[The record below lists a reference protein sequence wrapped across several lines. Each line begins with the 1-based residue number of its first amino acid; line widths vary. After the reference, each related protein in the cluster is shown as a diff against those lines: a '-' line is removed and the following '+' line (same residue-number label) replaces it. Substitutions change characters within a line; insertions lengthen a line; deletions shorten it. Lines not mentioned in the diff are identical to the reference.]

1 MTSLLFCALDLD
13 VCMHVASS
21 QGNRALL
28 LREGSRS
35 TFPSPHEQLRPAI
48 RTGPTYHT
56 HSYPAVSGSAILR
69 AKGPPVDLLCHKRKT
84 FDSLTLPHA
93 EADNRPPE
101 GPKTRKANVPANHD
115 EGGLARPFDRAS
127 ALGQGKTTPKAHQY
141 ARFDRASARPRD
153 TTVGRRRR
161 RRMHSSHRVDAP

>member
-1 MTSLLFCALDLD
+1 M
-13 VCMHVASS
+13 
-21 QGNRALL
+21 L
-28 LREGSRS
+28 LRGGSRS
-35 TFPSPHEQLRPAI
+35 TLLSTYGQPEPAR
-48 RTGPTYHT
+48 RTLPTYHT
-56 HSYPAVSGSAILR
+56 HSYPGVSGSAILR

-93 EADNRPPE
+93 EADNRPPK
-101 GPKTRKANVPANHD
+101 GPKTRTANVPANHD

-153 TTVGRRRR
+153 TTVGKRRS